1 MNIKTEQTARLFL
14 AKVNSR
20 FDTAGAILFGSQ
32 ARRDAHHDS
41 DADLAILLKGKPG
54 HRLDVAL
61 EMADMAFDVML
72 ATGLMID
79 ALPLWEEEWLH
90 PETFNNPA
98 LLENI
103 RREGIWCG

>member
-1 MNIKTEQTARLFL
+1 MDAKSELTTRLFL
-14 AKVNSR
+14 AQVNSR
-20 FDTAGAILFGSQ
+20 FNMAGAILFGSQ
-32 ARRDAHHDS
+32 ARRDARSDS

-72 ATGLMID
+72 ETGVMID
-79 ALPLWEEEWLH
+79 PLPLWEEEWSH

-103 RREGIWCG
+103 RREGIWL

>member
-1 MNIKTEQTARLFL
+1 MKNKIEQTAHLFL
-14 AKVNSR
+14 AQVNTR
-20 FDTAGAILFGSQ
+20 FNTAGAILFGSQ
-32 ARRDAHHDS
+32 ARRDAQPDS
-41 DADLAILLKGKPG
+41 DADLAVLLKGKPG
-54 HRLDVAL
+54 RRVDVAL

-79 ALPLWEEEWLH
+79 ALPIWEEEWQH

-103 RREGIWCG
+103 RREGIWL

>member
-1 MNIKTEQTARLFL
+1 MDTKTEQTARLFL
-14 AKVNSR
+14 ARVNTR
-20 FDTAGAILFGSQ
+20 FNTAGAILFGSQ
-32 ARRDAHHDS
+32 ARRDARPDS

-54 HRLDVAL
+54 RRLDVAL

-72 ATGLMID
+72 ATGFLID
-79 ALPLWEEEWLH
+79 ALPIWEEEWSH

-103 RREGIWCG
+103 RREGIWL